1 MPNGLLPLFP
11 LGLVLF
17 PRTPLPL
24 HVFEDR
30 YKEMIGE
37 ALRDDT
43 EFGVVLANDKG
54 IVNVGCT
61 AVIER
66 VNHRYPDGRLDIATA
81 GSRRF
86 EITGL
91 NEERSFLQGEVEY
104 FDDEDDDPGDGPL
117 RMRVREEF
125 EALRTFDEL
134 AQSVEPLWAD
144 RQLSFQLAQ
153 AIPDLGFRQT
163 LLALRSEAER
173 MKQLAEFLGGYRLKQ
188 KQVAHVKQVAPRNGH
203 GKVPVE

>member
-24 HVFEDR
+24 HIFEDR

-61 AVIER
+61 AAIDR
-66 VNHRYPDGRLDIATA
+66 VDHRYPDGRLDIVTS

-86 EITGL
+86 EITAL
-91 NEERSFLQGEVEY
+91 NEDRSFLQGEVEY

-117 RMRVREEF
+117 RTRVRQEF
-125 EALRTFDEL
+125 ESLREFDEQ
-134 AQSVEPLWAD
+134 AQRVEPLWAD

-163 LLALRSEAER
+163 LLVLRSEAER
-173 MKQLAEFLGGYRLKQ
+173 MKQLADFLTGYRVKQ
-188 KQVAHVKQVAPRNGH
+188 KQVAHVKAVAPRNGH
-203 GKVPVE
+203 GGAHVE

>member
-61 AVIER
+61 AAIER

-81 GSRRF
+81 GRRRF

-134 AQSVEPLWAD
+134 AQSVEPVWAD